1 MGGLLDA
8 SGHEG
13 VVVAGLVT
21 QELRVE
27 AGGIEGAKIV
37 LQSGLLLLVVVV
49 VGGLAG
55 HLFLSERVK
64 IRKKSK
70 KDIY

>member
-8 SGHEG
+8 AGHEG
-13 VVVAGLVT
+13 VVVAGLVA
-21 QELRVE
+21 QGLRVE

-55 HLFLSERVK
+55 HLFLSERGED
-64 IRKKSK
+64 RKEE
-70 KDIY
+70 